1 MLKTIAAAAALPIT
15 IAVLTPAMAAP
26 PANQDACNSLAFSLA
41 EKAAAKK
48 LPEADA
54 VKVDELIGKLEGQC
68 GESKFAEAETTAKD
82 IEAVVGK

>member
-1 MLKTIAAAAALPIT
+1 MLKTIAAVAALPIT

-48 LPEADA
+48 LAEADA

-68 GESKFAEAETTAKD
+68 GDSKFADAEATAKQV
-82 IEAVVGK
+82 EAAIGK

>member
-26 PANQDACNSLAFSLA
+26 PANQDACNSLAFNLA

-48 LPEADA
+48 LAEADA

-68 GESKFAEAETTAKD
+68 SDGKLADAEATAKG